1 MLESD
6 CGVFE
11 FSIFRCPRVV
21 VVCMYS
27 RLSRTERF
35 LPVCGDST
43 CYFVVTRT
51 EITQHNEDSEN
62 SSISYSISTVM
73 RLAHKHHIQSLC
85 RREVTNVD
93 SFAVITSRHNFPVAV
108 LCPEALPRIYSN
120 ADHRDTTI
128 NKHHQST
135 LLQQTFEAHH
145 HHHSHPQTS
154 PTLAKRKGTSASSST
169 IAVRSSQRKRSVEDS
184 VETVPKQK
192 KPK

>member
-1 MLESD
+1 VKKRHTCFFWAFGSPSVSAMLESD
-6 CGVFE
+6 CGGSE
-11 FSIFRCPRVV
+11 LSIFRCPRVV
-21 VVCMYS
+21 VVCMYG

-51 EITQHNEDSEN
+51 EITQHSEDSEN

-108 LCPEALPRIYSN
+108 LCPEALPVYTQMQ
-120 ADHRDTTI
+120 TTEIRPSI
-128 NKHHQST
+128 NTTNPLSCSKHSRHIIIT
-135 LLQQTFEAHH
+135 THIH
-145 HHHSHPQTS
+145 
-154 PTLAKRKGTSASSST
+154 
-169 IAVRSSQRKRSVEDS
+169 
-184 VETVPKQK
+184 KQALH
-192 KPK
+192 